1 MTAWGARN
9 PPPGAP
15 PLTISARH
23 LGAPFSER
31 RIAAPRRTTRPTQH
45 PSQAVQAAADVGLG
59 GPSRFNASA
68 SMKIETPP
76 QPPAPAAEARGR
88 PLIDIVLETL
98 WYRQRITRAELSRVL
113 KISRSTASDLV
124 AQLLETRLVA
134 EVGDAPSRGGR
145 RPVLLEFQ
153 DDAHAIL
160 GVDMGATHVGVALTN
175 LRGKVRSWRSQPH
188 PVRTD
193 PEGTRQLILELC
205 DQCLDEER
213 QSADNLVG
221 IGVAV
226 PSPVD
231 HRTPDRLSETVLP
244 AWKGQSVFQHLRDR
258 YDVPVFIDNDANL
271 GAVAERWWG
280 AGRGVDHFT
289 YIKLGTGIGAGHIIG
304 GQVFRGATNVAG
316 EIGHLSL
323 DPNGERC
330 VCGNRGCLTTFA
342 GREALVRRTKAR
354 LDEGGESV
362 LHGRELT
369 PSAIEEAAEQ
379 GDALAIDVVHEAAHY
394 LGIAV
399 AGLLNL
405 LNPGAV
411 ILGGGMARAGEHLLV
426 PLRETVIHRTLVN
439 SVAASE
445 IRLSDLGP
453 RSIALGAATV
463 VLATALEN
471 PALFPGRRAVA

>member
-1 MTAWGARN
+1 MR
-9 PPPGAP
+9 
-15 PLTISARH
+15 
-23 LGAPFSER
+23 
-31 RIAAPRRTTRPTQH
+31 
-45 PSQAVQAAADVGLG
+45 
-59 GPSRFNASA
+59 
-68 SMKIETPP
+68 IETPP
-76 QPPAPAAEARGR
+76 QPPAPASEARGR

-98 WYRQRITRAELSRVL
+98 WYRQRITRAELSRL
-113 KISRSTASDLV
+113 LEISRSTVSEIV
-124 AQLLETRLVA
+124 TQLLDTRLVA
-134 EVGDAPSRGGR
+134 EVGDAPSQGGR
-145 RPVLLEFQ
+145 RPIVLEFQ
-153 DDAHAIL
+153 DDAYGIV
-160 GVDMGATHVGVALTN
+160 GVDMGATHVAVALTN
-175 LRGKVRSWRSQPH
+175 LRGEVEQWLSRPH

-193 PEGTRQLILELC
+193 PSGTRELILELC
-205 DQCLDEER
+205 DECLEAGGRRPHE
-213 QSADNLVG
+213 LVG

-226 PSPVD
+226 PSPID

-258 YDVPVFIDNDANL
+258 FEVPVFIDNDANL

-280 AGRGVDHFT
+280 AGRGIDHFT
-289 YIKLGTGIGAGHIIG
+289 YIKLGTGIGSGHIIG
-304 GQVFRGATNVAG
+304 GSVFRGATNVAG

-342 GREALVRRTKAR
+342 GREALVRRAEA
-354 LDEGGESV
+354 LLADGGSSV
-362 LHGRELT
+362 LEGRPLT
-369 PSAIEEAAEQ
+369 ASALEEAAEN
-379 GDALAIDVVHEAAHY
+379 GDPLAIEVVHEAAHY

-445 IRLSDLGP
+445 IRLSELGP
-453 RSIALGAATV
+453 RSIALGAATA
-463 VLATALEN
+463 VLAAALDD
-471 PALFPGRRAVA
+471 PSLFPGRLAVA